1 MSEMTEEIRI
11 GLKGPELEASW
22 LIMKV
27 KTASLKGGGRLSPLF
42 FQSPILFSVSQ
53 ILLASSLILSV

>member
-1 MSEMTEEIRI
+1 MEEIRI

-27 KTASLKGGGRLSPLF
+27 KTVNLKEGGRLSPLF
-42 FQSPILFSVSQ
+42 F
-53 ILLASSLILSV
+53 